1 MVKSIILESNNAK
14 MYRSFAYMN
23 ESDLFQL
30 NIYENL
36 LKRTNMTST
45 GIGDAIF
52 EEIVGKNTK
61 KYT

>member
-1 MVKSIILESNNAK
+1 
-14 MYRSFAYMN
+14 MN